1 MEDICAPKKY
11 DDKNKTCFDLEQL
24 IEITKAYNRYI
35 TRIKLNPEK
44 EINTTLIPLKNDKSY
59 LLKELK
65 KRFED
70 VCENDEVC
78 MTKQAFMNEI
88 IKEMKYDIEN
98 NTFRIYGPNDSKEW
112 LSTTDIDGIMKQYE
126 NIYSFIFLGAVPLDC
141 NEYSFC
147 SLYKINFEKYEKKGI
162 EKIGIIFN
170 LDRYGQPGSHWVA
183 LLAEI
188 KNGEIYYCDSTG
200 RKPIDNIYE
209 IIEEFNKYCKKNKKQ
224 MLYKYNDIPYQK
236 DGSECGVYSCNFLIR
251 KLSGEDFHDIINN
264 PLKFQDINSCRN
276 KYFRNKPSKYNP
288 HKKCDP

>member
-1 MEDICAPKKY
+1 MENICAPKKY
-11 DDKNKTCFDLEQL
+11 DDKNKTCFNLEQL
-24 IEITKAYNRYI
+24 IEIIRAYNRYV
-35 TRIKLNPEK
+35 TRTNLNPGK
-44 EINTTLIPLKNDKSY
+44 NIDTTLIPIKNDKLY

-70 VCENDEVC
+70 VCDNDEVC

-98 NTFRIYGPNDSKEW
+98 NIFRIYGPNDSKEW

-126 NIYSFIFLGAVPLDC
+126 NIYSFKFLGAVPLDC
-141 NEYSFC
+141 DEYSFC
-147 SLYKINFEKYEKKGI
+147 SLYKINFEKYMKKNI
-162 EKIGIIFN
+162 DKIGIIFN

-183 LLAEI
+183 LLIEI
-188 KNGEIYYCDSTG
+188 KNGEIYYCDSNG
-200 RKPIDNIYE
+200 REPIDNIYK
-209 IIEEFNKYCKKNKKQ
+209 IIEEFNKYCKKNKKE
-224 MLYKYNDIPYQK
+224 MIYKYNNKSYQK

-251 KLSGEDFHDIINN
+251 KLSGENFNDIINN

-276 KYFRNKPSKYNP
+276 IYFRNKPSKYDP